1 VARGLGSLPVTA
13 RLGLDLGARELKL
26 VEANGDRLVQHAE
39 ILLPDGA
46 IVDGMPTPLLTAAL
60 RSTVQEGS
68 FSASEVRIAIAET
81 GTAFRDFRLPALPA
95 SELNSAVLFE
105 GRRLVPMEASD
116 VYFAWHAVHE
126 RHGYS
131 IYLVAAR
138 RDMIDGVVA
147 TVGAAGLRVEHIDLK
162 PLALARGMGV
172 WEGLLL
178 EWGAA
183 EATLALMVRGRPR
196 FFRTF
201 QLDASPD
208 DVDAQLEELSLSV
221 SALVKFM
228 RGAASEVSIG
238 PSTALMLG
246 GRFAFLEDGA
256 AQAQRRFDFKVTFP
270 LAPIK
275 AAADFPWQ
283 AHLAGIGLI
292 QQKRWQNRLT
302 PSQGG
307 DIRVA
312 A

>member
-1 VARGLGSLPVTA
+1 VTA
-13 RLGLDLGARELKL
+13 RLGLDVGARELKL
-26 VEANGDRLVQHAE
+26 VEVKGNRLVQHAE

-60 RSTVQEGS
+60 RSTLQESG
-68 FSASEVRIAIAET
+68 FSATQVRIAIAET
-81 GTAFRDFRLPALPA
+81 GTAFRDFRLPAIPA
-95 SELNSAVLFE
+95 SELSSAVLFE
-105 GRRLVPMEASD
+105 GRRLVPMEAAD
-116 VYFAWHAVHE
+116 VYFAWHAVRE
-126 RHGYS
+126 RQGYT

-147 TVGAAGLRVEHIDLK
+147 TVVAAGLQVEHIDLK

-201 QLDASPD
+201 QLDAAPD
-208 DVDAQLEELSLSV
+208 DVDGQLEELALSV
-221 SALVKFM
+221 SALVRFM
-228 RGAASEVSIG
+228 RGAASEVPIG
-238 PSTALMLG
+238 PSTTLMLG

-256 AQAQRRFDFKVTFP
+256 AQAQRRFDFKLTFP
-270 LAPIK
+270 PVPVK
-275 AAADFPWQ
+275 AAGDFPWQ

-292 QQKRWQNRLT
+292 QQKRWHSRLT